1 MTGWLRT
8 VLIYYTTKCVFCKYY
23 SRIYTDTANIFKI
36 GKNSAET
43 LPPRCFLVILVVL
56 FSNLEI
62 CLGMLAYGAN
72 LGCSSTDNHVS
83 AVTALPNGYTALLEY
98 CLLLYVVQKCAV
110 SLLVSLLFLL
120 KKYHKKRADNH
131 QTKTCQSLL

>member
-1 MTGWLRT
+1 MVTNCPYIL
-8 VLIYYTTKCVFCKYY
+8 YYKVRFLQVFL
-23 SRIYTDTANIFKI
+23 RIYTDMANIFKI

-72 LGCSSTDNHVS
+72 LGLSASIGIRTDNGKCS
-83 AVTALPNGYTALLEY
+83 AIFIPP
-98 CLLLYVVQKCAV
+98 
-110 SLLVSLLFLL
+110 LVLFFIL
-120 KKYHKKRADNH
+120 K
-131 QTKTCQSLL
+131 